1 VVADLSSQHFHF
13 VGVVAYLSQAV
24 VADWSR
30 DSQHIGQET
39 VSILVKRQSA
49 YWSRDSQHIGQET
62 VSILVKR
69 QSAHW
74 STNSHYSTEVAVLS
88 PVADW
93 SSDGRSIGQ
102 IMLLLVAPKGLYTRS
117 T

>member
-13 VGVVAYLSQAV
+13 VGVVSNLEIRGRRLVKRQSAH
-24 VADWSR
+24 WSR

-39 VSILVKRQSA
+39 VS
-49 YWSRDSQHIGQET
+49 T
-62 VSILVKR
+62 LVKR

-102 IMLLLVAPKGLYTRS
+102 IMLLLVAPKGLYTWS

>member
-1 VVADLSSQHFHF
+1 MVAYLSSQHFHF

-39 VSILVKRQSA
+39 VS
-49 YWSRDSQHIGQET
+49 T
-62 VSILVKR
+62 LVKR

-102 IMLLLVAPKGLYTRS
+102 IMSTLVAPKDLNTRS